1 MEDMAGWALSII
13 DTTGIQEYIFGS
25 NKLKENIGASHLLV
39 QVSEGWLH
47 AALEQTAPGAH
58 NFSPDGTIAR
68 KPLKKNGQQQIEII
82 YSGGGNIVFLSQN
95 EDTAKNVVRALSR
108 VLLQQ
113 APGLEISA
121 AHCVLKSKEAIGGKS
136 GAYNA
141 LLQKLSTAKQQR
153 RRSVPQLGLSV
164 TLACR
169 ATGLPAVDFD
179 GEGRAVS
186 AEICAK
192 LDAVDNSRLYN
203 ANRRL
208 EDKFDEIFKQYAF
221 GLDFDDFG
229 RSRGDSSYIAVIH
242 ADGNGMGK
250 RFEEVVEHFSDEAQN
265 RECLDTIYALSQAVE
280 ASGREALHDALDQL
294 NQSFKTHGQT
304 ELDERMREFT
314 TDLKLKKGSDK
325 AIFPVRPLVFGGDDL
340 TLVCDGRLGLPLAAV
355 YLRAFHTHTA
365 KHFAALPIQ
374 DETIKE
380 KLKKPAYACAG
391 VAIVKA
397 HYPFARAYALS
408 KALCDHAKSVVRA
421 EHPEGASAMD
431 WHFAAT
437 GINAS
442 LGEMRKRQYG
452 VVSPQNGNLT
462 MRPITVDGPGI
473 GQRWREWNS
482 LRALI
487 ETLVNEDAWRER
499 HNKVVALRDALRA
512 NDVERFLRN
521 YSFDDLLPKLAGGDM
536 NLSTTGWGESG
547 EKNPAKHAQMRSGY
561 FDAIEALE
569 FYLPV
574 EPVKQE
580 QKELAS

>member
-1 MEDMAGWALSII
+1 MEDMAGWALSIV

-47 AALEQTAPGAH
+47 AALEQAGPGAH

-68 KPLKKNGQQQIEII
+68 NPLTRGGAQQVEVI
-82 YSGGGNIVFLSQN
+82 YSGGGNVVFLSQN

-136 GAYNA
+136 GAYNG
-141 LLQKLSTAKQQR
+141 LLQKLSSAKQQR

-169 ATGLPAVDFD
+169 ATGLPAVALDSEENRF
-179 GEGRAVS
+179 VS
-186 AEICAK
+186 AEIDAK
-192 LDAVDNSRLYN
+192 LKAVNAANTRLTDFS
-203 ANRRL
+203 A
-208 EDKFDEIFKQYAF
+208 IFQTYAL

-229 RSRGDSSYIAVIH
+229 RSRDDSSYVAVIH

-265 RECLDTIYALSQAVE
+265 RECLDVIYALSQAVE
-280 ASGREALHDALDQL
+280 ASGRDALHDALNQL
-294 NQSFKTHGQT
+294 DQSFKTHGQT

-314 TDLKLKKGSDK
+314 TDLKLKKGSDQ

-355 YLRAFHTHTA
+355 YLRAFHTHTTE
-365 KHFAALPIQ
+365 HFAALPIQ

-408 KALCDHAKSVVRA
+408 SALCDHAKSVVRA

-442 LGEMRKRQYG
+442 LGEMRQRQYG
-452 VVSPQNGNLT
+452 VASPQNGNLT

-499 HNKVVALRDALRA
+499 HNKVVALREALRA
-512 NDVERFLRN
+512 NDVEHFLRN
-521 YSFDDLLPKLAGGDM
+521 YQFRDFLPKLAGGDT
-536 NLSTTGWGESG
+536 NLRRTGWSESG
-547 EKNPAKHAQMRSGY
+547 EGKPAKHAKMRSGY

-580 QKELAS
+580 EIAS